1 MGGNE
6 TDLMWIAGWRT
17 REMLQR
23 YGASAADARARDA
36 PPDVAGDR
44 L

>member
-6 TDLMWIAGWRT
+6 TDLMRIAGWRT

-23 YGASAADARARDA
+23 YGASAARARDA
-36 PPDVAGDR
+36 HRRMSPGDR